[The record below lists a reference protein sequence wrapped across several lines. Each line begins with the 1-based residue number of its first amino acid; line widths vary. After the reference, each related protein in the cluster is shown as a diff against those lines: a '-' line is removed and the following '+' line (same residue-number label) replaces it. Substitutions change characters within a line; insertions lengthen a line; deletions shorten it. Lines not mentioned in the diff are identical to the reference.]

1 MSTTTIKVKVLTD
14 CEFCEGRAY
23 IPIGEAEDPNG
34 GIYTRYTP
42 CSYCEGSGLRTKY
55 INLVDFI
62 RLMET
67 IDICQ
72 PDYRAMAEEE
82 PVSQYQD
89 SREAAGI

>member
-1 MSTTTIKVKVLTD
+1 
-14 CEFCEGRAY
+14 
-23 IPIGEAEDPNG
+23 
-34 GIYTRYTP
+34 
-42 CSYCEGSGLRTKY
+42 
-55 INLVDFI
+55 
-62 RLMET
+62 MET